1 MDVSFTICEMG
12 ATLTA
17 ELHSGDAVTHR
28 ACHTLRI
35 VKIAF
40 LFYCLLIYPFDLC
53 YFLGCYLGV
62 CTLPSHAC
70 LQQDEK
76 CRVSSD
82 TLSNP
87 RVRGVFH

>member
-1 MDVSFTICEMG
+1 M
-12 ATLTA
+12 
-17 ELHSGDAVTHR
+17 
-28 ACHTLRI
+28 LRI

-40 LFYCLLIYPFDLC
+40 LFYCLLIYPFELC
-53 YFLGCYLGV
+53 YFLGQYLGV

-76 CRVSSD
+76 CGDSSD

-87 RVRGVFH
+87 CVGGVFH